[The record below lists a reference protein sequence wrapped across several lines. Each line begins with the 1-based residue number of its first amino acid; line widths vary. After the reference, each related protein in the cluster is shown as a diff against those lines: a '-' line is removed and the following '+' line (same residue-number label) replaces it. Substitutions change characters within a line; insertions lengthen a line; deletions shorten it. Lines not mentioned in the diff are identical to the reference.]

1 MTPLVTIDVVSDAV
15 CPWCYVGK
23 KRLEAALASLPDII
37 AEVRWRPFQLDAT
50 IPPEGL
56 PRREYMERKFGADR
70 LPAIH
75 ERIAE
80 VGREVGIPFA
90 FDKIAIAPNTLEAHR
105 LIRWAESA
113 GVQNA
118 VVERLFAMFFVEGR
132 DIGDA
137 ATLAD
142 AAVEAGMERA
152 IVERLLAGESDQ
164 DNVRE
169 EIATAQRIGVT
180 GVPFFIVNGRLGVS
194 GAQPAEV
201 LQRAIIQGMQEPEAE
216 S

>member
-1 MTPLVTIDVVSDAV
+1 MIRIDIISDVA

-23 KRLEAALASLPDII
+23 KQLEAALASLPDII
-37 AEVRWRPFQLDAT
+37 ADVRWRPFQLDAT

-56 PRREYMERKFGADR
+56 PRRDYMERKFGAER

-80 VGREVGIPFA
+80 VGRAVGIPFA
-90 FDKIAIAPNTLEAHR
+90 FDKIAISPNTLDAHR

-137 ATLAD
+137 ATLAQ
-142 AAVEAGMERA
+142 AAADAGMERA
-152 IVERLLAGESDQ
+152 IVERLLAGEADQ
-164 DNVRE
+164 DSVRE

-180 GVPFFIVNGRLGVS
+180 GVPFFIINGRLGVS

-201 LQRAIIQGMQEPEAE
+201 LQRAIIQAMQEPDAEA
-216 S
+216 